1 MTKTIVIRGGILVD
15 ARTRR
20 FDAADILVEGDSIAE
35 VGPPG
40 IKAPETAT
48 VVDARNRL
56 LMPGLINTHTHSHA
70 NLPRSV
76 GDRWTL
82 ELALNTNPA
91 FRGNMAPEEQYLA
104 AQIGALEMVSK
115 GCTTCY
121 DLLYEFPE
129 PTLAGLDA
137 VARAYSDVGMR
148 AVIGPLTVSRTFY
161 ESVPGLLEALPPEVQ
176 AKHRGKPSHAS
187 AERSLGTIR
196 QALREWRFDRDSV
209 RLALAPTIPGHCTD
223 ELLTGAAALAREFD
237 VGFQTHLA
245 ESKVQ
250 AIVGLRRYGKTLTAH
265 LAGLGVLGPNFTA
278 AHGVWLDD
286 DDMKRLADAGA
297 SVSHNPASN
306 MRYGSGMAAV
316 KRMRD
321 FGLNVGLGTDS
332 RTCSDNLNMFEAL
345 RLASYTSRVQGPDYK
360 RWLTTDEV
368 LRMGTIEGAK
378 LMGFEGKLGE
388 IKRGFKADVVFLDR
402 YNLNYVPLNNAVN
415 QVVNAE
421 DGTGVESVMIGGRM
435 VYENRRFP
443 GVDFARLSARADAAM
458 ERLSAVNGAAQRLA
472 LALEDVVGSICVG
485 LASSPYHVHRYCG
498 Q

>member
-1 MTKTIVIRGGILVD
+1 MTGRAGIIRGGILVD
-15 ARTRR
+15 ARTRK
-20 FDAADILVEGDSIAE
+20 FDAADILIEGDSIVE

-40 IKAPETAT
+40 MKAPETAAEI
-48 VVDARNRL
+48 DARSRL
-56 LMPGLINTHTHSHA
+56 LIPGLINTHTHSHA

-91 FRGNMAPEEQYLA
+91 FRGNMSPEEQYLA

-129 PTLAGLDA
+129 PSLAGLNA
-137 VARAYSDVGMR
+137 VAQAYSDIGMR
-148 AVIGPLTVSRTFY
+148 AIIGPLTVSRSFY
-161 ESVPGLLEALPPEVQ
+161 ESVPGLLEALPAEVQ
-176 AKHRGKPSHAS
+176 AKYRGKNTHATT
-187 AERSLGTIR
+187 ERSLGIVR
-196 QALREWRFDRDSV
+196 QALRDWRFDRDQV
-209 RLALAPTIPGHCTD
+209 RLGVAPTIPGHCTD
-223 ELLTGAAALAREFD
+223 ELLTGAAALAREFG

-250 AIVGLRRYGKTLTAH
+250 AIAGMRAYGKTLTRR
-265 LAGLGVLGPNFTA
+265 LDDLGVLGPNFTA

-316 KRMRD
+316 RRMRD

-345 RLASYTSRVQGPDYK
+345 RLASYTSRVQTPDYK
-360 RWLTTDEV
+360 RWLSTDEV
-368 LRMGTIEGAK
+368 MRMGTIDGAK

-388 IKRGFKADVVFLDR
+388 LKAGFKADIVFLDR
-402 YNLNYVPLNNAVN
+402 YNLNYLPLNNAVN

-443 GVDFARLSARADAAM
+443 GIDFRTLSDRADAAM
-458 ERLSAVNGAAQRLA
+458 ERLTSVNGDAQRLA

-498 Q
+498 